1 MNVIKDQEFENS
13 KVYDVVAMG
22 AYAHHEIVAH
32 HIINKSTGTISTAAF
47 DKGEQLTDKLSR
59 FDNFIQIVEGTA
71 EILIDDAS
79 FTLNTGQAIIIPA
92 NSKNTIKA
100 NERFKM
106 ISTIIKSG
114 YE

>member
-1 MNVIKDQEFENS
+1 MKAIKDQEFEKS
-13 KVYDVVAMG
+13 KVYDVVAIG
-22 AYAHHEIVAH
+22 EYSHHKIVAH
-32 HIINKSTGTISTAAF
+32 RIINKSTGSISTALF
-47 DKGEQLTDKLSR
+47 DKGEQLMDKLSR

-71 EILIDDAS
+71 EILIDDES

-92 NSKNTIKA
+92 NSKNTIIA

-106 ISTIIKSG
+106 MSTIIKSG